1 MTTPNNIN
9 RVDSLS
15 PIKTAAELV
24 VESVNAADATIRKE
38 GDRSSGITIPRSMS
52 YGAAARALQ
61 RQADAEVELVDF
73 QYCVE
78 TMHGYEAAIA
88 VKRVLAEF
96 YGIDYASPTPGM
108 FGDVAPDEYRVP
120 VAPGKFDTAIIG
132 QFVTGD
138 FTVRTRLTDKD
149 GLCRLLITCSIANR
163 DKHKAELFAQRVSE
177 QTPCWTGQIITY
189 DNNSNVF
196 EIPKLVAPQFTTDN
210 IALNPDE
217 SAGLQLFLDQISHH
231 ERLADLG
238 IPFKRGVLL
247 YGPYGTGKTLA
258 AACAMSACVAAGI
271 TVMQV
276 RDWSRVLHMVR
287 QARDYGPTM
296 VFIEDIDLMPSRAL
310 TNLLD
315 DATLKTCPIS
325 IVVTTNFPE
334 KLDPALTR
342 KGRLDI
348 CIGFTLPEPETR
360 AHILAINDVRFFN
373 SDISDATE
381 GMSGADL
388 AELSKRAR
396 ITALAAQRD
405 MTASD
410 VLGAATT
417 MVKPPEYVAPDSLLD
432 ALRSVFTAALGDTQE
447 HITSNYDRIVEIHDR
462 VC

>member
-1 MTTPNNIN
+1 MTTAKNIN

-24 VESVNAADATIRKE
+24 VESVNAADAVIRKQ

-52 YGAAARALQ
+52 YSAAASALE
-61 RQADAEVELVDF
+61 RQARAEMETVNFEYLVDN
-73 QYCVE
+73 
-78 TMHGYEAAIA
+78 MHGFEAAIA
-88 VKRVLAEF
+88 VKRVLAEY

-108 FGDVAPDEYRVP
+108 FGDIPPEEYRVP
-120 VAPGKFDTAIIG
+120 VTPDTYDTAIIG
-132 QFVTGD
+132 QFVTAE
-138 FTVRTRLTDKD
+138 FTVRTRLIQRDD
-149 GLCRLLITCSIANR
+149 LCRLMITCEIPNK
-163 DKHKAELFAQRVSE
+163 DKHKAELFAQRVSQ

-189 DNNSNVF
+189 QANSDTF
-196 EIPKLVAPQFTTDN
+196 EMPVLVAPYFTTDN

-217 SAGLQLFLDQISHH
+217 SAGLQLFLDQIQHH
-231 ERLADLG
+231 GRLADLG

-258 AACAMSACVAAGI
+258 GACAMSACVESGI
-271 TVMQV
+271 TVMQI
-276 RDWSRVLHMVR
+276 RDWSRILPMVQ

-296 VFIEDIDLMPSRAL
+296 IFVEDIDLMPSRAL

-325 IVVTTNFPE
+325 LVVTTNFPE

-348 CIGFTLPEPETR
+348 CIGFKLPEPATR
-360 AHILAINDVRFFN
+360 CKILEINNVPFFN
-373 SDISDATE
+373 PEISDATD

-396 ITALAAQRD
+396 ITALAAQRS

-417 MVKPPEYVAPDSLLD
+417 MVKPPEYVAPDTLLD
-432 ALRSVFTAALGDTQE
+432 ALQRVFEASAQSLMDR
-447 HITSNYDRIVEIHDR
+447 TSNHGELLDQIHDR
-462 VC
+462 IC